1 MEESFL
7 QDLVLSVCI
16 LAAVQSLP
24 LESEGFIQEAA
35 EMNAIFDKKAHFFAS
50 ENFPFGSEMVYDSTA
65 FEAVYGYGKRIH
77 SEHVMAAAAK
87 ASFANRGKQPDWYLY
102 NTDVRGGGDTEWN
115 TSYMTQLGE
124 YLLIDYALDE
134 GHVKED
140 WILSYYGAFL
150 SGWLIYN
157 SGGYWN
163 AEHENHGATGWI
175 TMGKWIDDTDA
186 RVFTEAD
193 KKKMWMPYVNGC
205 VSLSGEA
212 GIGFFGALRTAGSI
226 VMDHSVLGRIGLG
239 CTVSK
244 EGSEEVISLHD
255 GLGMRFYHVP
265 QRLKIQIDAG
275 EIKEIR
281 ISDNE
286 VTILADVWG
295 CDGAEISFMSI
306 PEEGKKQQL

>member
-87 ASFANRGKQPDWYLY
+87 ASFANGGKQPVWYLY
-102 NTDVRGGGDTEWN
+102 NMDVRGGGDTEWN

-175 TMGKWIDDTDA
+175 
-186 RVFTEAD
+186 
-193 KKKMWMPYVNGC
+193 
-205 VSLSGEA
+205 
-212 GIGFFGALRTAGSI
+212 
-226 VMDHSVLGRIGLG
+226 
-239 CTVSK
+239 
-244 EGSEEVISLHD
+244 
-255 GLGMRFYHVP
+255 
-265 QRLKIQIDAG
+265 
-275 EIKEIR
+275 
-281 ISDNE
+281 
-286 VTILADVWG
+286 ILY
-295 CDGAEISFMSI
+295 
-306 PEEGKKQQL
+306 

>member
-16 LAAVQSLP
+16 LAAVQSLL

-87 ASFANRGKQPDWYLY
+87 ASFANRGKQPVWYLY

-150 SGWLIYN
+150 SVIGMQSMKIMVRQDGSPWV
-157 SGGYWN
+157 SGLMILM
-163 AEHENHGATGWI
+163 HEFSPRQI
-175 TMGKWIDDTDA
+175 K
-186 RVFTEAD
+186 R
-193 KKKMWMPYVNGC
+193 KCGC
-205 VSLSGEA
+205 H
-212 GIGFFGALRTAGSI
+212 
-226 VMDHSVLGRIGLG
+226 M
-239 CTVSK
+239 
-244 EGSEEVISLHD
+244 
-255 GLGMRFYHVP
+255 
-265 QRLKIQIDAG
+265 
-275 EIKEIR
+275 
-281 ISDNE
+281 
-286 VTILADVWG
+286 
-295 CDGAEISFMSI
+295 
-306 PEEGKKQQL
+306 